1 MSWSMLGAG
10 VADGQKKLLL
20 QANLKGT
27 YKWNF
32 RKWEMNTCC
41 VACTTGGE
49 AHQEGVCHPP
59 GVPAGHTATRARS
72 IQCQP
77 WPRAASWSAPG
88 TAPMPPPPHPEPWPP
103 SHATGCHPAPHH
115 TATGLWNCLPALE
128 HNFGFP
134 LGQEP
139 KQICSC
145 VSWRSSNPTTVL
157 SSRKSPQSQYPS
169 RPSSSWAKLLNLSC
183 YWLRSIRLGS
193 RRRGREDLHEILIY
207 ILHWLACQK

>member
-1 MSWSMLGAG
+1 MDRRSSCSKPIWKALTSGTLGNGKWILAVLPAPREG
-10 VADGQKKLLL
+10 KHTRRGCATHLECLLVTLPPGPGASSASHGPVLPPDQHLGQ
-20 QANLKGT
+20 
-27 YKWNF
+27 
-32 RKWEMNTCC
+32 RPCP
-41 VACTTGGE
+41 
-49 AHQEGVCHPP
+49 HPP
-59 GVPAGHTATRARS
+59 T
-72 IQCQP
+72 
-77 WPRAASWSAPG
+77 
-88 TAPMPPPPHPEPWPP
+88 PHPEPWPP

-157 SSRKSPQSQYPS
+157 SSRNSPQSQYPS

>member
-1 MSWSMLGAG
+1 MGNEY
-10 VADGQKKLLL
+10 LL
-20 QANLKGT
+20 
-27 YKWNF
+27 
-32 RKWEMNTCC
+32 CC
-41 VACTTGGE
+41 LHHGRGSTPGG
-49 AHQEGVCHPP
+49 
-59 GVPAGHTATRARS
+59 GVPPT
-72 IQCQP
+72 
-77 WPRAASWSAPG
+77 WSACWSHCHQGQEHPVPAM
-88 TAPMPPPPHPEPWPP
+88 APCCLLISTWDSAHAPTPPTPHPEPWPR